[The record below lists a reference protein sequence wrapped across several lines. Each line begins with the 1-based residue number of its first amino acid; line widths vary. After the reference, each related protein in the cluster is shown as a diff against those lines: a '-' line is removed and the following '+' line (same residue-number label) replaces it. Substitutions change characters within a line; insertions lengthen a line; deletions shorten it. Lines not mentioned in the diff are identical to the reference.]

1 MVEVFHSGKSLNDE
15 ATAEALLARI
25 MLAQGKRSEAR
36 AMAEQAFSLS
46 AKADAN
52 VQLSVAVTAAY
63 VQAAV
68 DQSRARQMAANLEKT
83 IARTRKLGYF
93 GIELDARLTL
103 GEIEMK
109 SGAVSRGRGRLE
121 AVKKD
126 ASERG
131 FVVLAGKAA
140 SDSARLLKISGVL
153 H

>member
-1 MVEVFHSGKSLNDE
+1 
-15 ATAEALLARI
+15 
-25 MLAQGKRSEAR
+25 
-36 AMAEQAFSLS
+36 
-46 AKADAN
+46 
-52 VQLSVAVTAAY
+52 
-63 VQAAV
+63 
-68 DQSRARQMAANLEKT
+68 MAANLEKT

-131 FVVLAGKAA
+131 FMVLAGKAA
-140 SDSARLLKISGVL
+140 SASA
-153 H
+153 